1 MNAVPKNCHLT
12 LQHPQKYANC
22 IHPWQ
27 AWIHGGCWGGA
38 HPPNKIW
45 GGAWGVQIVKFLQ
58 FQVENWKKHY
68 NFKVKIAKTTAIL
81 R

>member
-1 MNAVPKNCHLT
+1 MISPWDKNAHLELICT
-12 LQHPQKYANC
+12 Y
-22 IHPWQ
+22 
-27 AWIHGGCWGGA
+27 
-38 HPPNKIW
+38 
-45 GGAWGVQIVKFLQ
+45 GAWGVQIVKFLQ